1 MALPPVVSTIA
12 AIAGT
17 AFQVVGAMQ
26 QAQAQKAQAD
36 YSAAVARNNAIIA
49 EQNAADIVQ
58 RGEIARD
65 VQRRRVDQTIGAARS
80 AIAGAGLLV
89 DDPAGTTP
97 ALLLDD
103 IRTAGQFDIMT
114 LKANIDREERRALI
128 QGQQF
133 EAEAGLFDL
142 QASSINPMLAG
153 AAAGFQNSQTLMN
166 MFPSGPVF
174 PGGGKTLGATRPV
187 QRPATLMA

>member
-1 MALPPVVSTIA
+1 MCISVIA
-12 AIAGT
+12 AVAGT

-26 QAQAQKAQAD
+26 QAQAQRAQAE

-89 DDPAGTTP
+89 DDPQAPRPPCCWTIS
-97 ALLLDD
+97 A
-103 IRTAGQFDIMT
+103 
-114 LKANIDREERRALI
+114 RRASLT
-128 QGQQF
+128 
-133 EAEAGLFDL
+133 
-142 QASSINPMLAG
+142 S
-153 AAAGFQNSQTLMN
+153 
-166 MFPSGPVF
+166 
-174 PGGGKTLGATRPV
+174 
-187 QRPATLMA
+187 